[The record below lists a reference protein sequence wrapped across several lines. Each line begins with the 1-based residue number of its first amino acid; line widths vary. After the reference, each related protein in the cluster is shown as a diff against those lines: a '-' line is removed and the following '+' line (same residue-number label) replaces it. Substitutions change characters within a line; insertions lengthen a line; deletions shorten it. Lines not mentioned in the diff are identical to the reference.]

1 MKRMMVMAA
10 TRSGWKLVSRAWLL
24 WALLQEATG
33 LRRAPGR
40 VRPAPRCASPTDDEE
55 SLVSSFA
62 AMKAKAG
69 ELAPFGE
76 EELASV
82 VRSLRNVGM
91 SEARAAGVSGALERA
106 AHKSHKDWAATAAFG
121 AALAAELPVVGEAE
135 FASIFAKILEGGG
148 WDGAARAAEARAAD
162 ERPWV
167 VLVTGVN
174 GIRKTT
180 SIYEPFFGAALREAL
195 VAPDGSR
202 AGDAVPD
209 PPVGGNSFFRQ
220 LDFVI
225 ATAANEDFARLY
237 GIRDV
242 AAYSAAKD
250 AIFSRYRTVAEAVG
264 ALLVTEAQKS
274 GLNVMVETSGRD
286 VAMFDYVD
294 HFFDDAHYR
303 KLALNF
309 EIADLAFAER
319 SVDARMLGEMARGR
333 AAAADGDAR
342 AVVDA
347 NAGGPY
353 GSAVLAGVQA
363 DSRKVWASVA
373 SGEAGDVGKSWY
385 KAALTITPSDD
396 RPWTLAAAVDGAEA
410 FDYSPRA

>member
-1 MKRMMVMAA
+1 MMVMAA

-135 FASIFAKILEGGG
+135 FASIFAKVLEGGG

-180 SIYEPFFGAALREAL
+180 SIYEPWFGDALREAI
-195 VAPDGSR
+195 VGPGGAR
-202 AGDAVPD
+202 ADVED
-209 PPVGGNSFFRQ
+209 LPVGSTSFFRQ

-225 ATAANEDFARLY
+225 ATAANEDFRRLY
-237 GIRDV
+237 GIEDV
-242 AAYSAAKD
+242 AAYAAAKD
-250 AIFSRYRTVAEAVG
+250 AIFSRYRTVAEMVG
-264 ALLVTEAQKS
+264 ALLVAEAKTRD
-274 GLNVMVETSGRD
+274 LNVMLETSGRD
-286 VAMFDYVD
+286 VAMFEYVD
-294 HFFDDAHYR
+294 HFFPDDHYR

-309 EIADLAFAER
+309 EIEDLGFAER
-319 SVDARMLGEMARGR
+319 SVDSRMLGEMARGK
-333 AAAADGDAR
+333 AAAAAGDAR

-353 GSAVLAGVQA
+353 GSAVLAGVQR
-363 DSRKVWASVA
+363 DSRACWARVA
-373 SGEAGDVGKSWY
+373 AGDAGVGATWHMASL
-385 KAALTITPSDD
+385 AISPSDD
-396 RPWTLAAAVDGAEA
+396 APWTLRAATAGATSFA
-410 FDYSPRA
+410 YSPRT